1 MKVVK
6 RNVSKVNNLR
16 DFFVRELNSEPMSSD
31 IVKESI
37 VNGNRFRVFCHLYDD
52 NLKVVVSVWNE
63 QAGIDLGIREYS
75 ILLFSDEKLKI
86 KLPNE
91 SVGLAIVELL
101 ESYNVSLEPFG
112 SGYSTEWMIND
123 TETTMSKIWFSE
135 DFKYFSITT
144 KEIEPIEETISKE
157 VLLDKLGL

>member
-16 DFFVRELNSEPMSSD
+16 DFFVRELSSEPMSSD

-37 VNGNRFRVFCHLYDD
+37 VDGNRFRVFCDLYDD
-52 NLKVVVSVWNE
+52 NLKVVISVWNE
-63 QAGIDLGIREYS
+63 QAGVDLGIREYS
-75 ILLFSDEKLKI
+75 IPLFPNEKLKI

-91 SVGLAIVELL
+91 IVGLAIVELL
-101 ESYNVSLEPFG
+101 ETYNVSLQPFAN
-112 SGYSTEWMIND
+112 GYSSEWMIND

-144 KEIEPIEETISKE
+144 KEIEPTVETITKE
-157 VLLDKLGL
+157 ELLDKLGL